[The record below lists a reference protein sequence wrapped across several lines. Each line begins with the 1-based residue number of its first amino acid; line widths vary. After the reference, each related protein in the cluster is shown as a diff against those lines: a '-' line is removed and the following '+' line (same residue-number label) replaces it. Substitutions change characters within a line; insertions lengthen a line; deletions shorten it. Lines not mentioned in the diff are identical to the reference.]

1 MAGNEPMDLDAAEVS
16 ALMGRLS
23 EISNRTNQMTLDA
36 LLRAVPSHDKGYA
49 GAAAAAKA
57 LANRIQASASDL
69 RDKLPPR

>member
-1 MAGNEPMDLDAAEVS
+1 MSGNNPMDLDAAEVN

-36 LLRAVPSHDKGYA
+36 LLRAVPSHDTGFA

-57 LANRIQASASDL
+57 LAGRILASASDL
-69 RDKLPPR
+69 QEKLPPR

>member
-1 MAGNEPMDLDAAEVS
+1 MPGNDPMDLEAAEIN

-36 LLRAVPSHDKGYA
+36 LLRAVPSHDQGFS

-69 RDKLPPR
+69 QEKLPPK

>member
-1 MAGNEPMDLDAAEVS
+1 MPDNDPMDLDAAEVN

-36 LLRAVPSHDKGYA
+36 LLRAVPSHDHGFS

-57 LANRIQASASDL
+57 LANRIEASASDL
-69 RDKLPPR
+69 QEKLPPR

>member
-1 MAGNEPMDLDAAEVS
+1 MADNESLDLDAAEVS

-36 LLRAVPSHDKGYA
+36 LLRAVPSHDHGYA

-69 RDKLPPR
+69 REKLPPR

>member
-1 MAGNEPMDLDAAEVS
+1 MPGNNTIDLDAAEVN

-36 LLRAVPSHDKGYA
+36 LLRAVPSHEHGYA

-57 LANRIQASASDL
+57 LASRILASASDL
-69 RDKLPPR
+69 RQKLPAA

>member
-1 MAGNEPMDLDAAEVS
+1 MSGNDAMDLDSAEVN

-36 LLRAVPSHDKGYA
+36 LLRAVPSHNHGFS

-57 LANRIQASASDL
+57 LANRIEASASDL
-69 RDKLPPR
+69 QDKLPPR